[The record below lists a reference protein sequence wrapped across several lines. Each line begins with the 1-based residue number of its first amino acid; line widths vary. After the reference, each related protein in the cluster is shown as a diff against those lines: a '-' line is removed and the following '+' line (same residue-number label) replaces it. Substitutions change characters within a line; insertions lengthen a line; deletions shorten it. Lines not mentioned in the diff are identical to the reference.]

1 MGHHHF
7 GKATTMKFAIIA
19 VVVAVFS
26 CQVMGRAQLYNPFYQ
41 PAAAVPQ
48 FNAAPAVAPEVISEA
63 EGLLLTTVR
72 RTNELIDNLPPTGA
86 TGAEMAALWGAAYPQ
101 LRTLLAKSAQWA
113 AQVPVPA

>member
-1 MGHHHF
+1 
-7 GKATTMKFAIIA
+7 MKFAMIA

-26 CQVMGRAQLYNPFYQ
+26 CQVMGKAQLYNPFYQ
-41 PAAAVPQ
+41 QQQQQYAPAAVPQ

-101 LRTLLAKSAQWA
+101 LQTLLAKSAQWA
-113 AQVPVPA
+113 AQIPVPA